1 MNQQFKN
8 LVDTLDKKYQALMS
22 MDAVTADKISP
33 NTPRGGVYLFSEG
46 KRHLYAGRTKRKI
59 SFRIREH
66 FNSADDCPFAWL
78 LARHETGKKATYRK
92 EGSRADL
99 LSDPTF
105 KAIYDCARDRI
116 RKMQVRYVC
125 EPDPLRQTLLEIYV
139 SVATQTKYN
148 DFDTH

>member
-22 MDAVTADKISP
+22 MDPVTADKIQP
-33 NTPRGGVYLFSEG
+33 NTPVGGVYLFSEEE
-46 KRHLYAGRTKRKI
+46 RHLYAGRTKRKI
-59 SFRIREH
+59 SVRIRNH
-66 FNSADDCPFAWL
+66 FNSANDCPFAWL
-78 LARHETGKKATYRK
+78 LARHETGKKATYKK

-105 KAIYDCARDRI
+105 KAIYDSARDRI

-139 SVATQTKYN
+139 SVAAQTKFN